1 MQHLTQHLT
10 EEHLISHYYHDA
22 DAPFATEHLAACGEC
37 RAQFDTL
44 CSVLT
49 LVDQLPIPERGDV
62 YGDEVWTRLR
72 WKLGSNRRHSVY
84 GWMSIAAALAV
95 AFIGGI
101 FWHARTQ
108 QSVKPQTIVAHNAPT
123 PAAQPAAIASAS
135 ENRLLLV
142 VVSDHLDSSERML
155 LEITNADAK
164 HPLDVASESKRAG
177 ELVAS
182 NRIYRQ
188 TAARRGET
196 RIASLLSDLS
206 RFSSSCRMPARLS
219 RPTKSPHCRS
229 GSIRKASS
237 SRCAWSAHKW
247 AATKPPPQSRRKEW
261 THYENEIDLHARRRA
276 ARARAG
282 RARQLEQPLGHR
294 DHDHRR

>member
-10 EEHLISHYYHDA
+10 EDELISHYYHDG
-22 DAPFATEHLAACGEC
+22 DAPFAAGHLAACDEC

-44 CSVLT
+44 CGVLT
-49 LVDQLPIPERGDV
+49 LVDQLPTPERGDA

-72 WKLGSNRRHSVY
+72 WKLGSNRRRSVY
-84 GWMSIAAALAV
+84 GWMSIAAALVV

-101 FWHARTQ
+101 LWHSRTQ
-108 QSVKPQTIVAHNAPT
+108 QAVTRQTIVARKTPA

-135 ENRLLLV
+135 KDRLLLV

-155 LEITNADAK
+155 LEISNADAK

-188 TAARRGET
+188 TATRRGET
-196 RIASLLSDLS
+196 RIASLLSDLEPVLVELS
-206 RFSSSCRMPARLS
+206 HAGSTLSPDEIAALQKRIDSKGLLFKVRVVSAQVGGHEAPA
-219 RPTKSPHCRS
+219 
-229 GSIRKASS
+229 I
-237 SRCAWSAHKW
+237 
-247 AATKPPPQSRRKEW
+247 PQKG
-261 THYENEIDLHARRRA
+261 IDSL
-276 ARARAG
+276 
-282 RARQLEQPLGHR
+282 
-294 DHDHRR
+294 